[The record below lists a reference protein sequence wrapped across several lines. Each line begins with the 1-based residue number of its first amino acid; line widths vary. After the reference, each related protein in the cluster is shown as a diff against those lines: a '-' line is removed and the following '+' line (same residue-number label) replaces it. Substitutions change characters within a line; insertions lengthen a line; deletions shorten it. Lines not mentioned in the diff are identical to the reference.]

1 MMERTHKEERGCDM
15 GKRTDTEILKDL
27 VIAIREYDSLRDDE
41 WQFEED
47 NGDRDLWDAGTM
59 DTHKGLLKS
68 ISSAREK
75 MESLIQ
81 EATGTKPAQ
90 EKIPVS
96 KEIEGV
102 LDDAYEFVCNELEAR
117 GIPYDSSNTDKIFV
131 NDKEEKKT
139 HCINI
144 FSSVCLAYEGE

>member
-1 MMERTHKEERGCDM
+1 MTH
-15 GKRTDTEILKDL
+15 RTDTEILKDL
-27 VIAIREYDSLRDDE
+27 VVAIREYDTLRDDE

-59 DTHKGLLKS
+59 DTHQELLKS

-81 EATGTKPAQ
+81 EANGAKPAQ
-90 EKIPVS
+90 EKMPVP
-96 KEIEGV
+96 KAIEGV
-102 LDDAYEFVCNELEAR
+102 LDDAYEFVCNELDER